1 VKKGLQI
8 IGMPVMGIK
17 EGIECG
23 IVKGFVVDA
32 QSKKISSFILKGDK
46 NEFDLRVL
54 KIADILSIGKDFI
67 ITKTAKN
74 VKDMG
79 SGGELIVLL
88 GMKCVSGT
96 GDVVGNV
103 KDFDFDEKSGE
114 IASLQIDSG
123 TEIEGK
129 EILTIS
135 NELMFLSS
143 EITFEEE
150 NTESGFSAYEM
161 EQRQYLLGKT
171 VQTDIVDAK
180 GKIIIE
186 KGTAIT
192 EEVIEKARKA
202 HLITELT
209 LSVE

>member
-1 VKKGLQI
+1 MKKGLQI
-8 IGMPVMGIK
+8 VGMPVMGIK
-17 EGIECG
+17 EGMECG
-23 IVKGFVVDA
+23 AVKGFVVDP
-32 QSKKISSFILKGDK
+32 QSKKISSVILKGDK

-54 KIADILSIGKDFI
+54 KIADTLNVGKDFI
-67 ITKTAKN
+67 VTKTSKN

-79 SGGELIVLL
+79 YGGDLIVLL

-96 GDVVGNV
+96 GDVIGCV
-103 KDFDFDEKSGE
+103 KDFDFNEKSGE

-150 NTESGFSAYEM
+150 QADAGSSAYET

-171 VQTDIVDAK
+171 LQADIQDSN
-180 GKIIIE
+180 GKTIIE
-186 KGTAIT
+186 QGTKIT
-192 EEVIEKARKA
+192 DAVIEKAKKA
-202 HLITELT
+202 RLITELT
-209 LSVE
+209 MNVE

>member
-8 IGMPVMGIK
+8 IGMPVVGIK

-23 IVKGFVVDA
+23 TVKGFAVDA
-32 QSKKISSFILKGDK
+32 QSKKISSVILKGDK
-46 NEFDLRVL
+46 NEFDLRML
-54 KIADILSIGKDFI
+54 KVTDILNAGKDFI
-67 ITKTAKN
+67 VTKTSKN

-79 SGGELIVLL
+79 YGGDLLVLL

-96 GDVVGNV
+96 GDVIGKV

-114 IASLQIDSG
+114 IASLQLDSD

-135 NELMFLSS
+135 GELMFLSN
-143 EITFEEE
+143 EITFEEKNE
-150 NTESGFSAYEM
+150 EAESSDYEK

-171 VQTDIVDAK
+171 VQTDILDSK
-180 GKIIIE
+180 GKTLIE
-186 KGTAIT
+186 KGTKIT
-192 EEVIEKARKA
+192 DAVIEKAKKDR
-202 HLITELT
+202 LITEMT
-209 LSVE
+209 MNVE